1 MANGNFS
8 KFLLNPPFD
17 YLLDPG
23 FTVNQN
29 VNEPGL
35 IIVSGSFTKPFTT
48 DNVKL
53 SIKYRDSTGNWIT
66 GWCKILYSYNQYNE
80 NLIAKFEKNYFLNNA
95 ILSYNIINNSN
106 FTIVSGDDYLI
117 EQINKSWKNI
127 NLDAFFNSI
136 GYIIKPNEV
145 KNLQMKTRYIK
156 KLKPGY
162 YRIKKEILILPSK
175 RTTLLIQEFEIQK

>member
-1 MANGNFS
+1 MKINMLIFTLLFS
-8 KFLLNPPFD
+8 CNCINNKIQPSKHEKAVMDSNILPVN
-17 YLLDPG
+17 
-23 FTVNQN
+23 TVEKSNCQ
-29 VNEPGL
+29 EYCL
-35 IIVSGSFTKPFTT
+35 KLTT
-48 DNVKL
+48 
-53 SIKYRDSTGNWIT
+53 T
-66 GWCKILYSYNQYNE
+66 
-80 NLIAKFEKNYFLNNA
+80 KFEKNYFLNNA

-117 EQINKSWKNI
+117 EQKINKSWKNI